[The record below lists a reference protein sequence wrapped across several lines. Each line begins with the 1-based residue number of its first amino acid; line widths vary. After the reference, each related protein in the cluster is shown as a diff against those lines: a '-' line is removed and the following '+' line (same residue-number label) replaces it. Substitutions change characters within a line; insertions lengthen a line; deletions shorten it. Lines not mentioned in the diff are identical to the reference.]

1 MGGDELN
8 EVLHDDW
15 ALLDDEVMTEEED
28 AAIPSESGEESD
40 WRIY

>member
-8 EVLHDDW
+8 DVVHDVY
-15 ALLDDEVMTEEED
+15 ALLDDEVMTDED
-28 AAIPSESGEESD
+28 AANPPEFGEESD